1 MKKSQV
7 PKPISRMDSYLAFLN
22 RESVEL
28 PEPISRKEA
37 YLYNL
42 CIGNNVGVVW
52 HNGTA
57 ITGNS
62 EEPTAYETGIE
73 LALINDRY
81 MNTETGNVFI
91 CTEGGDE
98 STAKWKYVQSLK
110 GPAGPKGEPGTPGE
124 KGEKGDPGQKGADA
138 VINKLNKVD
147 ALAADSATTQQI
159 ATAFNSLIAD
169 LKEKGLMNSQ

>member
-22 RESVEL
+22 REGVEL

-81 MNTETGNVFI
+81 INTETGNVFI
-91 CTEGGDE
+91 CTEGGNE

-110 GPAGPKGEPGTPGE
+110 GPKGE
-124 KGEKGDPGQKGADA
+124 KGEPGQKGADA

-147 ALAADSATTQQI
+147 PLTAESVTTQQI
-159 ATAFNSLIAD
+159 ATAFNNLIAD
-169 LKEKGLMNSQ
+169 LKAKGYMNEA

>member
-7 PKPISRMDSYLAFLN
+7 PTPISRMDSYLAFLN

-81 MNTETGNVFI
+81 INTETGNVFI
-91 CTEGGDE
+91 CTEGGNE
-98 STAKWKYVQSLK
+98 STAKWKYVQSFK
-110 GPAGPKGEPGTPGE
+110 GPKGE
-124 KGEKGDPGQKGADA
+124 KGEPGQKGADA

-147 ALAADSATTQQI
+147 PLTAESATTQQI
-159 ATAFNSLIAD
+159 ATAFNNLIAD
-169 LKEKGLMNSQ
+169 LKAKGYMNEA

>member
-42 CIGNNVGVVW
+42 CIGNNIGVVW

-81 MNTETGNVFI
+81 INTETGNVFI
-91 CTEGGDE
+91 CTEGGNE

-110 GPAGPKGEPGTPGE
+110 GPKGEPGSPGE
-124 KGEKGDPGQKGADA
+124 KGADA

-147 ALAADSATTQQI
+147 PLTVESATTQQI
-159 ATAFNSLIAD
+159 ATAFNNLIAD
-169 LKEKGLMNSQ
+169 LKAKGYMNEA

>member
-81 MNTETGNVFI
+81 INTETGNVFI
-91 CTEGGDE
+91 CTEGGNE

-110 GPAGPKGEPGTPGE
+110 GPKGE
-124 KGEKGDPGQKGADA
+124 KGEPGQKGADA

-147 ALAADSATTQQI
+147 ALDGGAEVAAVV
-159 ATAFNSLIAD
+159 TAFNNLIAD
-169 LKEKGLMNSQ
+169 LKAKGYMNEA

>member
-7 PKPISRMDSYLAFLN
+7 PTPISRMDSYLAFLN

-81 MNTETGNVFI
+81 INTETGNVFI
-91 CTEGGDE
+91 CTEGGNE

-110 GPAGPKGEPGTPGE
+110 GPKGE
-124 KGEKGDPGQKGADA
+124 KGEPGQKGADA

-147 ALAADSATTQQI
+147 PLTAESATTQQI
-159 ATAFNSLIAD
+159 ATAFNNLIAD
-169 LKEKGLMNSQ
+169 LKAKGYMNEA

>member
-1 MKKSQV
+1 MKKSNI
-7 PKPISRMDSYLAFLN
+7 PTPISRMDSYLAFLN

-42 CIGNNVGVVW
+42 CIGNNIGVVW
-52 HNGTA
+52 HYGTV

-62 EEPTAYETGIE
+62 TEPTVYETGIE

-81 MNTETGNVFI
+81 INTETGNVFI
-91 CTEGGDE
+91 CTEGGNE

-110 GPAGPKGEPGTPGE
+110 GPAGPRGE
-124 KGEKGDPGQKGADA
+124 KGEPGQKGADA

-147 ALAADSATTQQI
+147 PLTAESATTQEI
-159 ATAFNSLIAD
+159 ATAFNNLIAD
-169 LKEKGLMNSQ
+169 LKAKGYMNEA

>member
-7 PKPISRMDSYLAFLN
+7 PTPISRMDSYLAFLN

-52 HNGTA
+52 HNGIA

-81 MNTETGNVFI
+81 INTETGNVFI
-91 CTEGGDE
+91 CTEGGNE

-110 GPAGPKGEPGTPGE
+110 GPKGE
-124 KGEKGDPGQKGADA
+124 KGEPGQKGADA

-147 ALAADSATTQQI
+147 PLTAESATTQQI
-159 ATAFNSLIAD
+159 ATAFNNLIAD
-169 LKEKGLMNSQ
+169 LKAKGYMNEA

>member
-7 PKPISRMDSYLAFLN
+7 PTPISRMDSYLAFLN

-81 MNTETGNVFI
+81 INTETGNVFI
-91 CTEGGDE
+91 CTEGGNE

-110 GPAGPKGEPGTPGE
+110 GPKGEPGSPGE

-159 ATAFNSLIAD
+159 ATAFNSLIAY
-169 LKEKGLMNSQ
+169 LKAKDLMNSQ

>member
-1 MKKSQV
+1 
-7 PKPISRMDSYLAFLN
+7 DSYLAFLN

-42 CIGNNVGVVW
+42 CIGNNIGVVW

-62 EEPTAYETGIE
+62 EEPTAYETGIQ
-73 LALINDRY
+73 LSRINDRY
-81 MNTETGNVFI
+81 INTETGNVFI
-91 CTEGGDE
+91 CTEGGNE

-110 GPAGPKGEPGTPGE
+110 GPKGEPGSPGE

-147 ALAADSATTQQI
+147 PLTVESATTQQI
-159 ATAFNSLIAD
+159 ATAFNNLIAD
-169 LKEKGLMNSQ
+169 LKAKGYMNEA

>member
-62 EEPTAYETGIE
+62 EEPTAYETGIQ
-73 LALINDRY
+73 LSRINDRY
-81 MNTETGNVFI
+81 INTETGNVFI
-91 CTEGGDE
+91 CTEGGNE

-110 GPAGPKGEPGTPGE
+110 GPKGE
-124 KGEKGDPGQKGADA
+124 KGEPGQKGADE
-138 VINKLNKVD
+138 VINRLNKVD
-147 ALAADSATTQQI
+147 PLTAESATTQQI
-159 ATAFNSLIAD
+159 ATAFNNLIAD
-169 LKEKGLMNSQ
+169 LKAKGYMNEA

>member
-37 YLYNL
+37 YLYNI

-81 MNTETGNVFI
+81 INTETGNVFI
-91 CTEGGDE
+91 CTEGGNE

-110 GPAGPKGEPGTPGE
+110 GPKGEPGSPGE
-124 KGEKGDPGQKGADA
+124 KGADA

-147 ALAADSATTQQI
+147 PLTVESATTQQI
-159 ATAFNSLIAD
+159 ATAFNNLIAD
-169 LKEKGLMNSQ
+169 LKAKGYMNEA